1 MLRRARSTGTPA
13 MAWTAALGG
22 SSPTAV
28 VVVGGMVVGG
38 MVVGG
43 MVVGGMV
50 VVGSAVENI
59 VVAVVVIIVL
69 FMKVVVS
76 VIAVVVLA
84 PLWMTKLLRMRPSS
98 GRTFSDVHR
107 LLGKSG
113 FTSKLNGSQAQP
125 GSHTLLLRAAS
136 LGNQGQKLYKGVP
149 CLSLTAARSSSTVPK
164 AGPV

>member
-22 SSPTAV
+22 SSGAAV

-43 MVVGGMV
+43 MVVGGM

-125 GSHTLLLRAAS
+125 GSHTLLQAAS
-136 LGNQGQKLYKGVP
+136 LGNQGQ
-149 CLSLTAARSSSTVPK
+149 
-164 AGPV
+164 

>member
-13 MAWTAALGG
+13 MAWNAALGG
-22 SSPTAV
+22 SSGAAV

-43 MVVGGMV
+43 MVVGGM

-107 LLGKSG
+107 LLGRSAVVP
-113 FTSKLNGSQAQP
+113 KLLRDNSC
-125 GSHTLLLRAAS
+125 HTPALRAANHATS
-136 LGNQGQKLYKGVP
+136 GRLTKRIP
-149 CLSLTAARSSSTVPK
+149 CLSLMAARSSSTVPK
-164 AGPV
+164 TGPV